1 MHFIKNIIII
11 FSLLFLLFACDS
23 NQERA
28 KKTLE
33 ERLTDSFAMSGRDLR
48 ERVEIIVTASK
59 EKDYVKAMNGLG
71 ILSKTQLNNNEQ
83 EQAIDLLMTQLRNA
97 METEEIAKRNRVQNQ

>member
-1 MHFIKNIIII
+1 MYFIKNIILI
-11 FSLLFLLFACDS
+11 FSLSVLLFDCDS

-33 ERLTDSFAMSGRDLR
+33 ERLMDSFSMSDR
-48 ERVEIIVTASK
+48 EIREQVETIVLASK

-71 ILSKTQLNNNEQ
+71 ILSKTQLNSNEQ
-83 EQAIDLLMTQLRNA
+83 EQAIDLLMSQLRNA
-97 METEEIAKRNRVQNQ
+97 METEEIAKRNNVQGR